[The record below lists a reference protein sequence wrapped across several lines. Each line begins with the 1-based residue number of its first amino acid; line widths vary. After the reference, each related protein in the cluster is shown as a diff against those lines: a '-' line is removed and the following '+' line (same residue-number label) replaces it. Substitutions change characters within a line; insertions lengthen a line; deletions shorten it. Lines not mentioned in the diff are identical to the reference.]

1 LIEHPVK
8 RQTVH
13 FIPGVSTFTN
23 HLRYVFHHLVIMLS
37 NCKLSSLLN
46 DYGYYKK
53 NSSLTFVPKS
63 RTDRQLPTSHFLS
76 FNVGK
81 TRTNHPPVITI
92 FMGGMVTI
100 PSLGSFIIIC
110 HNYEPLTGHNYMT
123 KWLWLSHLL
132 IRNHRHF
139 PITIS

>member
-1 LIEHPVK
+1 MGCTSYSHYNPISFTTKSRHIPLNCHLLIEHPVK

-13 FIPGVSTFTN
+13 FIPGVSTSTN

-92 FMGGMVTI
+92 FIGGMVTI
-100 PSLGSFIIIC
+100 PSLGSFF
-110 HNYEPLTGHNYMT
+110 L
-123 KWLWLSHLL
+123 
-132 IRNHRHF
+132 F
-139 PITIS
+139 VPITNH